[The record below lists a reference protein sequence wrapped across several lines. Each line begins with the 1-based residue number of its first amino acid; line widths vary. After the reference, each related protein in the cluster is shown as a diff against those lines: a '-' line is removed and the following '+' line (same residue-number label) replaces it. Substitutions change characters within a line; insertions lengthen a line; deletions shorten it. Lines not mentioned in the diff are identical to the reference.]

1 MSFSTDEM
9 EWATEWF
16 HRMWWSEISSI
27 KLPHNIV
34 PATVPGES
42 KHNYVV
48 RLRMAGMQLVA
59 VPSVRRQENVPA
71 EIRLD
76 WDRFVDH
83 DERHRSVS

>member
-1 MSFSTDEM
+1 
-9 EWATEWF
+9 
-16 HRMWWSEISSI
+16 
-27 KLPHNIV
+27 
-34 PATVPGES
+34 
-42 KHNYVV
+42 
-48 RLRMAGMQLVA
+48 MAGMQLVA